1 MEEPLH
7 LGGSARQEPGKR
19 KIHSGLAHST
29 FLLPSSIPPSRTPA
43 PTLTLMAPGAG
54 RGRESGGRLSR
65 DHAARRR
72 RGSRADARCQGG
84 VQGKWPGLNQPERTL
99 GWVERTFSPLT
110 L

>member
-29 FLLPSSIPPSRTPA
+29 FLLPSSIPPSRIPA
-43 PTLTLMAPGAG
+43 PTLTLMAPVAG
-54 RGRESGGRLSR
+54 RGRESGWRLSC

-72 RGSRADARCQGG
+72 RGPRADARCQGG
-84 VQGKWPGLNQPERTL
+84 VQGKWPGLNQPERTWGGL
-99 GWVERTFSPLT
+99 KGLT
-110 L
+110 LH